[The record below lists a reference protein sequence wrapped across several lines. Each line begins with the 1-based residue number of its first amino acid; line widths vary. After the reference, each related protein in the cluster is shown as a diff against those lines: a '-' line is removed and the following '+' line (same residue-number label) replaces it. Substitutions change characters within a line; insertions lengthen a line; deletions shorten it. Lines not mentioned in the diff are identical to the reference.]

1 MARGKHFFPMARGE
15 RSALLFLILFSA
27 VCFLPVWRGVEVAG
41 MALTG
46 WLLAALM
53 VISPIL
59 TLWVVRG
66 TRRRGRGAR

>member
-1 MARGKHFFPMARGE
+1 MAPGRHFFPMARGE

-27 VCFLPVWRGVEVAG
+27 VCFLPVWRSLEVAG

-46 WLLAALM
+46 WTLAALM

-59 TLWVVRG
+59 TLWVARSARQRG
-66 TRRRGRGAR
+66 

>member
-1 MARGKHFFPMARGE
+1 MTRSRHFFPMARGE

-27 VCFLPVWRGVEVAG
+27 VCFLPVWRSLEVAG

-53 VISPIL
+53 VVSPIL
-59 TLWVVRG
+59 TLWVVRSA
-66 TRRRGRGAR
+66 RRRG

>member
-1 MARGKHFFPMARGE
+1 MAGSKHFFPMARGE

-27 VCFLPVWRGVEVAG
+27 VCFLPVWRSLEVAG

-46 WLLAALM
+46 WMLAALM

-59 TLWVVRG
+59 TLWVVRSA
-66 TRRRGRGAR
+66 RRRG